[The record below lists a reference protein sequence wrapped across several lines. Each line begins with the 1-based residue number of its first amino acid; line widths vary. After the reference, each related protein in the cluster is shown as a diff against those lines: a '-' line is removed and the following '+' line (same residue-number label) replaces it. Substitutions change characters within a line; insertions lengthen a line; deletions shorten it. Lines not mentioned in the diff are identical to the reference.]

1 MLTPSLFFPFCSNK
15 ANLAALARMGI
26 EQSPYPPP
34 PLRPGATETERLQHA
49 LDSIQDPAAKRPS
62 LKAVGWMLVA
72 GVRMKRLARK
82 WAAEKKGGGNGKN
95 EAEAG
100 KGGAEK
106 GRKRWEGGRRRSFGG
121 GVVGR

>member
-1 MLTPSLFFPFCSNK
+1 
-15 ANLAALARMGI
+15 MGI
-26 EQSPYPPP
+26 EQGPYPPP
-34 PLRPGATETERLQHA
+34 PLRPGATETERLKHV
-49 LDSIQDPAAKRPS
+49 LDSIQDPATKRPS

-82 WAAEKKGGGNGKN
+82 WAAEKKGGGSGGKSEAEKKGGSSGKN

-100 KGGAEK
+100 KCGAEK
-106 GRKRWEGGRRRSFGG
+106 GRKRGGDGGRRKSFGG